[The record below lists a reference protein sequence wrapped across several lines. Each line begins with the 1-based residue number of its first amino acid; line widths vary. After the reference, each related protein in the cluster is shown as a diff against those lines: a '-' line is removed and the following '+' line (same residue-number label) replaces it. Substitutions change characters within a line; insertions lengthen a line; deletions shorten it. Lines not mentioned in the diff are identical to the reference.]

1 MFYKKLDD
9 DGIVSKHLKDC
20 FNTLVERVK
29 SECTQDSYDDTASL
43 SDSVVDFGA
52 NINVCTQSPTKSDVE
67 ESPFVSNTKKKRR
80 MNGFGETLFK
90 SAIDRLDQRHR

>member
-1 MFYKKLDD
+1 MFYKKLDG

-20 FNTLVERVK
+20 FNALVERVK

-43 SDSVVDFGA
+43 SDSVVDFGS

-67 ESPFVSNTKKKRR
+67 ESPFVSNTKKRR